1 MIHSGRPSSSLL
13 CQASLTRTLPLAI
26 ALLSEPRLWTDYL
39 QTSNHFAF
47 GFAFYLS
54 SLAHKSGSANKELEE
69 SGRWTAMLD
78 LPVDRHISPKENETT
93 APYLSWVSGVLNLPK
108 ELPCIVFYSHSTYET
123 KPVIHKRL
131 NAPLSVA
138 VPPLK
143 VVGAP
148 HVKQMEQTPRSTS
161 FVAFRIITP
170 FRTCRGS
177 SSNMLMF
184 MPNKR
189 YIFHLQGQICSWATV
204 IAWSCVESEEM
215 RILSILY

>member
-1 MIHSGRPSSSLL
+1 MNWLSLNIESLCLRLRLLLVFPGTQVRFCQQRTGRIWKMNCNAGP
-13 CQASLTRTLPLAI
+13 T
-26 ALLSEPRLWTDYL
+26 
-39 QTSNHFAF
+39 
-47 GFAFYLS
+47 
-54 SLAHKSGSANKELEE
+54 K
-69 SGRWTAMLD
+69 
-78 LPVDRHISPKENETT
+78 HISPKENETT

-131 NAPLSVA
+131 NAPWSVA

-215 RILSILY
+215 CTRNHTYTEYAVLIYVY